1 MKTQKISYKDTNQ
14 FNQLIID
21 YVNHDKALSSHVSE
35 FPNIDN
41 FSHQI
46 RKKSADNIDRD
57 LLVNVIKN
65 QNKGVALSK
74 ESDINIELLKE
85 DNTFTVTTGHQLC
98 LFAGPLYFI
107 YKIASAINLVNSLK
121 KKYPQYNFLPL
132 FWLASEDHDFEEIN
146 SITLFN
152 KEISWKTNQKG
163 PVGRMSL
170 EGLDL
175 LLEKISNLIGHQGN
189 SKELLAVF
197 RKSYKKE
204 HNLSM
209 ATRVLVNEL
218 FGSYG
223 LLVID
228 GDDSLLKQKLTNII
242 DEDINYNKFYD
253 IIKSS
258 SDKLSVKYHAQAYV
272 RPINFFKISDG
283 ERIRVKEKVGKEFI
297 QENPDLFS
305 PNVLLRPIY
314 QELILPNIAYIG
326 GGSEIS
332 YWLQLHDVFD
342 EIAISMP
349 MLLLRNSVIN
359 IDTKQSKRVKS
370 LGLDILDFFQDID
383 QINKRY
389 ILNSSSHSSFDN
401 ELIDLGKIFASF
413 SEKIEDPSLIASLD
427 AINKKT
433 TNSLNLLEK
442 KLIRNLKLKHE
453 NKIIQIKKIK
463 EALFPDNKLQERHDS
478 FIPLYLRYGD
488 NFIKKLISILDP
500 LDPNFVILNLEN

>member
-14 FNQLIID
+14 FNQLIVD
-21 YVNHDKALSSHVSE
+21 YVNHDKALSNHISE
-35 FPNIDN
+35 FPKIDN

-46 RKKSADNIDRD
+46 RKKSANNIDRD
-57 LLVNVIKN
+57 LLINVIKN
-65 QNKGVALSK
+65 QNKGVSLSK
-74 ESDINIELLKE
+74 ESEINIELLKE
-85 DNTFTVTTGHQLC
+85 KNTFTVTTGHQLC
-98 LFAGPLYFI
+98 LFTGPLYFI
-107 YKIASAINLVNSLK
+107 YKIASTINLVNSLK
-121 KKYPQYNFLPL
+121 KEYPQYNFLPL

-163 PVGRMSL
+163 PVGRMGL

-175 LLEKISNLIGHQGN
+175 LLEKIGDIIGHESN
-189 SKELLAVF
+189 SEELLDIF

-204 HNLSM
+204 YSLSM
-209 ATRVLVNEL
+209 ATRILVNEL

-223 LLVID
+223 ILIID
-228 GDDSLLKQKLTNII
+228 GDDCLLKQKLINII
-242 DEDINYNKFYD
+242 DEDINHNRFYE
-253 IIKSS
+253 IIKNSS
-258 SDKLSVKYHAQAYV
+258 NKLSVKYHAQAYV

-283 ERIRVKEKVGKEFI
+283 ERVRIKEKIDKEFI
-297 QENPDLFS
+297 QEKPDLFS

-342 EIAISMP
+342 EISMPMP

-359 IDTKQSKRVKS
+359 IDTKQSKRIKS
-370 LGLDILDFFQDID
+370 LGLDISDFFHDID
-383 QINKRY
+383 QIHKKY
-389 ILNSSSHSSFDN
+389 ILNRSSHSSFDN
-401 ELIDLGKIFASF
+401 ELINLGKIFVSI
-413 SEKIEDPSLIASLD
+413 SEKIEDPSLISSLD

-433 TNSLNLLEK
+433 TNSLNLFEK

-453 NKIIQIKKIK
+453 NEIIQIKKIK
-463 EALFPDNKLQERHDS
+463 DTLFPDNKLQERHDS
-478 FIPLYLRYGD
+478 FIPSYLKHGD